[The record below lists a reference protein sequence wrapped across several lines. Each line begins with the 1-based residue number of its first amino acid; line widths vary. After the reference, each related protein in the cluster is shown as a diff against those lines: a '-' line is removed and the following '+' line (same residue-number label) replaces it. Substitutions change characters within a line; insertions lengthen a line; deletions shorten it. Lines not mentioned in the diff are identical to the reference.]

1 MVKKANSIKI
11 KKPLVKIGGLDIL
24 MDRYWF
30 RHMKQHL
37 DEISLELPIKE
48 IHDRKDH
55 LLVEF
60 KNAKIATMFRLKYGD
75 RTK

>member
-1 MVKKANSIKI
+1 MVNKKNIVKI
-11 KKPLVKIGGLDIL
+11 KKPILEIGGTPIL
-24 MDRYWF
+24 MN
-30 RHMKQHL
+30 RHWYDHIKKHL

-48 IHDRKDH
+48 IYDSEKH

-60 KNAKIATMFRLKYGD
+60 KSAKIATMFRLKYGD

>member
-1 MVKKANSIKI
+1 MVKEKNIVKI
-11 KKPLVKIGGLDIL
+11 KKPVMDIDGTQIL
-24 MDRYWF
+24 MDRHWYT
-30 RHMKQHL
+30 HIKQHL

-48 IHDRKDH
+48 IYDSEKH